1 MNCRIDEIKSRQ
13 VVCVRDGTVLGYVSD
28 IELDTLTGRLTS
40 LIIMGG
46 LKFLGLFG
54 REEDIII
61 PWEDI
66 AVIGEETILVNCNP
80 LMTNPVPKRR

>member
-1 MNCRIDEIKSRQ
+1 MNCRIDEIRSRQ

-28 IELDTLTGRLTS
+28 IELDTESGRLTS

-80 LMTNPVPKRR
+80 LMNRPSSKRR